1 MAESAKE
8 IIQVNLE
15 DEMRKSYLDYAMSVI
30 VGRALP
36 DARDGLKP
44 VHRRVLFA
52 MNELGAHSNKP
63 YYKSAR
69 IVGDVIGKYH
79 PHGDQSVYD
88 TLVRMAQPFSLR
100 YLLVD
105 GQGNFGS
112 VDGDSAAAMRYTEAR
127 MSRLTHE
134 LMADIDKE
142 TVDFQPNYDEKE
154 LEPTVMPTRFPN
166 LLVNGSAGIA
176 VGMATNIPPHNLTET
191 INACIA
197 LIDNPQID
205 VDGLME
211 YIPGPDFPT
220 AGIVNGTS
228 GIVAGYR
235 TGRGRV
241 RMRAKAEIEIQDNGR
256 EAIVVN
262 EIPYQVNKARLIEK
276 IAELVKEKKLEGISE
291 LRDES
296 DKDGMRIYIEIKR
309 GEAADVVLNNLY
321 QQTQMESVFGINM
334 VALVDGRPQLM
345 NLKQMLEAFVR
356 HRREVV
362 TRRTI
367 FELRKARA
375 RAHILEGLTVALANI
390 DEMIELIKTSANP
403 TEARERMLAKRWD
416 AGLVGALLGAAGAD
430 ASQPEDL
437 PAGVGLLADGYQL
450 TEVQATQIL
459 EMRLHRLTGLEQER
473 LTEEYKQLLDAIAG
487 LIRILENPDVLLQL
501 IREELISIREEYGDA
516 RRTEIRHSE
525 EDLDI
530 LDLIAPEDVVVTLS
544 HAGYAKRQPV
554 SAYRAQRRGGRGR
567 SAAATKEEDF
577 IDQLWLVNT
586 HDTLLTFTSS
596 GKVFW
601 LPVYQLPEA
610 GPNARGRPIINWIP
624 LENGERVQAVLP
636 VREYAD
642 GRYVFF
648 ATRNG
653 MVKKTPLSEFA
664 FQLKRGKVAINLDE
678 GDALVGV
685 ALTDGERDVLLFAS
699 NGKTVRFSERPKDDE
714 AEDGAIDEGA
724 GEDNGDDDVVLA
736 EAVED
741 GDDARSPRRKSRGGV
756 KPTGR
761 SSRGVRGIRLARSE
775 YVVSLIV
782 AEPAEGQDEDAED
795 VELALEVEA
804 DADAEAVVR
813 NGDEPDAYILTA
825 TENGYGKRTPLAE
838 YPRKGRGTQGVIGIQ
853 TSGRNGKLVG
863 AVLLSTKD
871 EVLLISD
878 GGTLVRTR
886 ASEISRVGRNTQG
899 VTLIRLSKGEKLQA
913 VERLDG
919 SLVEEEPA
927 EPLVGEDGSIEAVS
941 ELPPET

>member
-1 MAESAKE
+1 MAELAKE

-15 DEMRKSYLDYAMSVI
+15 DEMRRSYLDYAMSVI

-36 DARDGLKP
+36 DVRDGLKP

-79 PHGDQSVYD
+79 PHGDTAVYD

-112 VDGDSAAAMRYTEAR
+112 IDGDNAAAMRYTEAR
-127 MSRLTHE
+127 MSRISHE

-154 LEPTVMPTRFPN
+154 LEPTVMPTRVPN

-176 VGMATNIPPHNLTET
+176 VGMATNIPPHNLNEVV
-191 INACIA
+191 NATIA
-197 LIDNPQID
+197 LIDQPEID
-205 VDGLME
+205 VDGLMA

-220 AGIVNGTS
+220 AGIINGTA
-228 GIVAGYR
+228 GIVNAYR

-241 RMRAKAEIEIQDNGR
+241 RMRARAEIETADNGR
-256 EAIVVN
+256 EAIVVT

-296 DKDGMRIYIEIKR
+296 DKDGMRIYIEVKR
-309 GEAADVVLNNLY
+309 GESADVVLNNLY

-334 VALVDGRPQLM
+334 VALVDGRPQLL
-345 NLKQMLEAFVR
+345 NLKQILEAFVR

-367 FELRKARA
+367 FDLRKARA

-403 TEARERMLAKRWD
+403 NEARERMLARTWEP
-416 AGLVGALLGAAGAD
+416 GLVGALLAAAGSE
-430 ASQPEDL
+430 ASRPEDL
-437 PAGVGLLADGYQL
+437 PQGVGLIDGPDFKGRYQL
-450 TEVQATQIL
+450 TETQAQQIL
-459 EMRLHRLTGLEQER
+459 EMRLHRLTGLEQDK
-473 LTEEYKQLLDAIAG
+473 LTEEYKLLLETIRG
-487 LIRILENPDVLLQL
+487 LIEILENPDVLLDV
-501 IREELISIREEYGDA
+501 I
-516 RRTEIRHSE
+516 RTELNNLKEEFGDDRRSEIRASE

-554 SAYRAQRRGGRGR
+554 STYRAQKRGGKGR

-586 HDTLLTFTSS
+586 HDTLLTFTSA
-596 GKVFW
+596 GRVFW
-601 LPVYQLPEA
+601 LPVYQLPDA

-624 LENGERVQAVLP
+624 LEAGEQVQAVLP
-636 VREYAD
+636 VREYD
-642 GRYVFF
+642 ENRYVFF

-653 MVKKTPLSEFA
+653 TVKKTPLTEFA
-664 FQLKRGKVAINLDE
+664 FRLQRGKIAINLDE

-685 ALTDGERDVLLFAS
+685 AMTDGGRDIMMFAS
-699 NGKTVRFSERPKDDE
+699 NGKAVRF
-714 AEDGAIDEGA
+714 AE
-724 GEDNGDDDVVLA
+724 GEV
-736 EAVED
+736 
-741 GDDARSPRRKSRGGV
+741 RSM
-756 KPTGR
+756 GR
-761 SSRGVRGIRLARSE
+761 TATGVRGMRLAETEDGENSAE
-775 YVVSLIV
+775 VVSLIV
-782 AEPAEGQDEDAED
+782 VEGE
-795 VELALEVEA
+795 
-804 DADAEAVVR
+804 
-813 NGDEPDAYILTA
+813 GDILTA
-825 TENGYGKRTPLAE
+825 SARGYGKRTPVSE
-838 YPRKGRGTQGVIGIQ
+838 YPRKGRGTQGVIAIQ
-853 TSGRNGKLVG
+853 TSDRNGSLVG
-863 AVLLSTKD
+863 AIQLSD
-871 EVLLISD
+871 HHEVLLISD

-886 ASEISRVGRNTQG
+886 AAEIAQVGRNTQG
-899 VTLIRLSKGEKLQA
+899 VTLMRLAADETLQA
-913 VERLDG
+913 IERVDASLDLETEEADAVVVEG
-919 SLVEEEPA
+919 VVEPSSA
-927 EPLVGEDGSIEAVS
+927 P
-941 ELPPET
+941 